1 MGGPGTLWRRSG
13 CWATLPAK
21 ISESDDNNVIKT
33 FMLKGRGA
41 ATAPRSWSRR
51 RRSVGRSDL
60 CSGLVFE
67 TVPPPRL
74 WGPSLRARVDGRI
87 LIRSVKVKL
96 AFLPDISLTRRHT
109 PLTTQAQLKE
119 EWVGFKLCFI
129 FISLETWKLEPEGI
143 PSKYPAMML
152 HQEPRFRS
160 QITLFYQK
168 LQSLAVYEPRAGC
181 GASKNLALVS
191 YFVPSFAG
199 GVSLVTYYNLLHPK
213 APDIRQGFGR
223 RPRGIAGADSAER
236 EAPPQEEE
244 GSELASVGEPPSLQW
259 GPPGAELESQMAEED
274 SFFSHH
280 HWLLVKLALKTG
292 DVSKINAV
300 FGEDRPGCFR
310 PPAWGVSR
318 PDDWQRTP
326 RFPSKGSRHH
336 PMTP

>member
-199 GVSLVTYYNLLHPK
+199 GVLLVTYYSLLHPK

-236 EAPPQEEE
+236 EAPPQEE

-310 PPAWGVSR
+310 PLHGGRADLTTGRGRPVSPAR
-318 PDDWQRTP
+318 APAITP
-326 RFPSKGSRHH
+326 
-336 PMTP
+336 